1 MVPRDPMDVTRALVN
16 ASARQLDVRT
26 ASQRTAAE
34 IAAQRQPAPPVPE
47 RKP

>member
-1 MVPRDPMDVTRALVN
+1 MVPRDPLDVTAAVARAT
-16 ASARQLDVRT
+16 ARQLDVRT

-34 IAAQRQPAPPVPE
+34 IAQQRQPQQPAPE